1 MKHLNRKV
9 LFKVCD
15 RLDVAKGSLAG
26 LSGLLT
32 QDIRASCFEN
42 GELIGLGQLLNKI
55 GEEIGILEDILRS
68 GEDSTIAVQ
77 RQLFLPTNDSYKSLQ
92 KS

>member
-1 MKHLNRKV
+1 MEHLSKKV

-15 RLDVAKGSLAG
+15 RLDIAKGSLTG
-26 LSGLLT
+26 LSGLFT

-42 GELIGLGQLLNKI
+42 GELIGIGQLLNKI

-68 GEDSTIAVQ
+68 GEDSTIAE
-77 RQLFLPTNDSYKSLQ
+77 RNGFD
-92 KS
+92 